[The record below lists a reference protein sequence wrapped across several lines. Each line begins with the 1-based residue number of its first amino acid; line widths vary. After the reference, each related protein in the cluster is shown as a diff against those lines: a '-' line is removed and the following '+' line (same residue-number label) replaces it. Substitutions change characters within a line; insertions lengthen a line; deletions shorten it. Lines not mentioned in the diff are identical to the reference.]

1 MKTTKIEENVGPASI
16 IIVNGEKDIQVVC
29 GTIIGGKDILENPLG
44 FPTKA
49 QVHTCEYDGKKGI
62 SRRRYDGKIE
72 SANFEIMT
80 EVRNKREEQGRA
92 INEVPKMPEITGDF
106 EGEISENGEIVR
118 ETAGSER

>member
-1 MKTTKIEENVGPASI
+1 
-16 IIVNGEKDIQVVC
+16 
-29 GTIIGGKDILENPLG
+29 
-44 FPTKA
+44 
-49 QVHTCEYDGKKGI
+49 
-62 SRRRYDGKIE
+62 
-72 SANFEIMT
+72 MT